1 MSVSS
6 QASADGQTV
15 TITPI
20 GNFDYH
26 VHKEFREGYKDAAPS
41 AAFIIDMAKT
51 EYMDSSALGML
62 LLLRE
67 HAGGEKAKVNIKNC
81 GAEIRKILEIS
92 NFQKLFSIS

>member
-6 QASADGQTV
+6 QASADGQTI
-15 TITPI
+15 TIVPV

-26 VHKEFREGYKDAAPS
+26 VHKEFRDAYKDASPS
-41 AAFIIDMAKT
+41 AAFVIDMTKT

-67 HAGGEKAKVNIKNC
+67 HAGGEKARVTISNC
-81 GAEIRKILEIS
+81 GGEIRKILEIS
-92 NFQKLFSIS
+92 NFQKLFKIS